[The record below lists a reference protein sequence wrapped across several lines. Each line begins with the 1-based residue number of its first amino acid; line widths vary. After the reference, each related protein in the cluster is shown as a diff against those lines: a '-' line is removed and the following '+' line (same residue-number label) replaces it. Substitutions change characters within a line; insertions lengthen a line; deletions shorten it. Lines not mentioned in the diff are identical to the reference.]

1 MTTPG
6 QLGTTTVSDRAV
18 RRIVER
24 AAEEATPGRTGP
36 AARGSVAV
44 HGARADVRLTVGLAY
59 PAPLADTVRRL
70 QRHVTERTRYLAG
83 VDVRRASVTVDTLTV
98 RAAPVPAAPAHE
110 PEQRPSRRSSGR
122 LRSSRRGPVAGLLLT
137 AALGCGALALDVV
150 RVHTGRPPVAWRTAV
165 VDWLSGHGP
174 GDLPVV
180 LGGAA
185 VALLGLW
192 LLALAALP
200 GRRSLLT
207 VATPDA
213 YPDTA
218 IDRSAL
224 AALLHGA
231 ASGVAG
237 VGPVRVRV
245 RRRSVTVRAAL
256 AFGAVEAVRGDVTA
270 ATRRVLADCVLRRPL
285 RPRVRIRPEPTWRP
299 PEPDLPRPRVAG
311 SSGAA
316 EGPTASGVSGTVEG
330 PVASGVSG
338 TAEGPV
344 ASGFSGTAEGPA
356 ASETSG
362 PEAARFVR
370 PGGDA

>member
-44 HGARADVRLTVGLAY
+44 HGPRADVRLTVGLAY
-59 PAPLADTVRRL
+59 PAPLADTVRRV
-70 QRHVTERTRYLAG
+70 QGHVTERTRYLAG
-83 VDVRRASVTVDTLTV
+83 LDVRRAAVTVDTLTV
-98 RAAPVPAAPAHE
+98 RAAPLPAVNADVDEPA
-110 PEQRPSRRSSGR
+110 QRPSRRSSGR
-122 LRSSRRGPVAGLLLT
+122 LRASRRGPVAGLLLA
-137 AALGCGALALDVV
+137 AALGCGALAVDVV
-150 RVHTGRPPVAWRTAV
+150 RVHTGRPPAAWRTAG

-174 GDLPVV
+174 GDLSVV

-185 VALLGLW
+185 AALAGLW

-200 GRRSLLT
+200 GRRGLLT
-207 VATPDA
+207 LATPDT
-213 YPDTA
+213 YPATA
-218 IDRSAL
+218 IDRPAL

-231 ASGVAG
+231 AGGVAG
-237 VGPVRVRV
+237 VGAVRVRV
-245 RRRSVTVRAAL
+245 RRRRVTVRAAL
-256 AFGAVEAVRGDVTA
+256 AFGAVDAVRDEVTA

-299 PEPDLPRPRVAG
+299 PEPDLPKPRAAGTPG
-311 SSGAA
+311 SSDI
-316 EGPTASGVSGTVEG
+316 
-330 PVASGVSG
+330 
-338 TAEGPV
+338 
-344 ASGFSGTAEGPA
+344 
-356 ASETSG
+356 
-362 PEAARFVR
+362 PEAARLVR